1 VESSVYQNFNNE
13 TKVKILKKQIEKINK
28 EAGEKIRKN
37 SDIAP
42 YLMRYKIEKMSKDDR
57 RLIDSYLGK
66 DFVDALIKEYGE
78 K

>member
-1 VESSVYQNFNNE
+1 
-13 TKVKILKKQIEKINK
+13 
-28 EAGEKIRKN
+28 
-37 SDIAP
+37 
-42 YLMRYKIEKMSKDDR
+42 MRYKIEKMSKDDR